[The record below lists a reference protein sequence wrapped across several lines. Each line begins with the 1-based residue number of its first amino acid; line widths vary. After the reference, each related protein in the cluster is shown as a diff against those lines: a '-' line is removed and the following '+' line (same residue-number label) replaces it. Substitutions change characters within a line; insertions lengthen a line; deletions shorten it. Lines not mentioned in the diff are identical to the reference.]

1 MIELSVE
8 NLHLTYGDNPVL
20 KGVSM
25 TLGRGEVVSLLGPSG
40 SGKTT
45 LLRAVAGLEKPT
57 SGRIA
62 IGNRTVYDGTPRSE
76 IPAEERNLGLVF
88 QSYALWPH
96 KTVFDNV
103 AYPLKLRK
111 VAAGEIK
118 ERVQRVLDQ
127 LGLGHLGNRHPHQ
140 LSGGQQQRVAIGRAL
155 VYNPPVILLD
165 EPLSN
170 LDAKLREEARVF
182 LRELIIKLGL
192 SALMVTHD
200 QNEAMAISDRILL
213 LNNGVIE
220 QQGTPQEMY
229 GSPATLFAAEFM
241 GSNNRLHGKVMA
253 LENGRARI
261 EGASWSL
268 WGRAGEGVSVGEP
281 ATAVIRVE
289 RLRLDGAAQD
299 NSLQLPLLTSM
310 YLGDRWEYLFRTE
323 GDDFPLRAYGTALR
337 DAEHCH
343 LTLPAEDVWIFRSGN
358 FAKPRKAS
366 ARMTR
371 YVLGMTKAFYPRL
384 RAGQASRVDRSRSA
398 ANRRW

>member
-25 TLGRGEVVSLLGPSG
+25 DLKRGEVVSLLGPSG

-45 LLRAVAGLEKPT
+45 LLRAVAGLEKP
-57 SGRIA
+57 SQGRIV
-62 IGNRTVYDGTPRSE
+62 IGNNPVYNGSARSE

-96 KTVFDNV
+96 KTVFENV

-111 VAAGEIK
+111 TASAEIAQ
-118 ERVQRVLDQ
+118 RVQAVLEQ
-127 LGLGHLGNRHPHQ
+127 LGLGHLAKRHPHQ

-213 LNNGVIE
+213 LNNGKIE

-229 GSPATLFAAEFM
+229 GSPTTLFTAEFM
-241 GSNNRLHGKVMA
+241 GSNNRLPGKVVA
-253 LENGRARI
+253 REGDRARI
-261 EGASWSL
+261 EGKDWAL
-268 WGRAGEGVSVGEP
+268 WGKAGAGVQVGQEG
-281 ATAVIRVE
+281 TAVIRVE
-289 RLRLDGAAQD
+289 RVRLGEDPQGNQ
-299 NSLQLPLLTSM
+299 LELPLLTSM
-310 YLGDRWEYLFRTE
+310 YLGDRWEYLFRTVAE
-323 GDDFPLRAYGTALR
+323 DFVVRAYGHEARDRALCR
-337 DAEHCH
+337 
-343 LTLPAEDVWIFRSGN
+343 LSLPADHLWIF
-358 FAKPRKAS
+358 PKA
-366 ARMTR
+366 
-371 YVLGMTKAFYPRL
+371 
-384 RAGQASRVDRSRSA
+384 
-398 ANRRW
+398 

>member
-25 TLGRGEVVSLLGPSG
+25 ELRREEVVSLLGPSG

-57 SGRIA
+57 SGTIA
-62 IGNRTVYDGTPRSE
+62 IGKTRVYDGNPRSE

-96 KTVFDNV
+96 KTVFENV
-103 AYPLKLRK
+103 AYPLRLRK
-111 VAAGEIK
+111 VAAAEIK
-118 ERVQRVLDQ
+118 QRVQSVLDQ

-182 LRELIIKLGL
+182 LRELIVKLGL

-229 GSPATLFAAEFM
+229 GSPRTLFAAEFM
-241 GSNNRLHGKVMA
+241 GSNNRLHGTVTD
-253 LENGRARI
+253 LDNGRARI
-261 EGASWSL
+261 EGASWAL
-268 WGRAGEGVSVGEP
+268 WGMAGEGVSVGAE

-289 RLRLDGAAQD
+289 RLRIASSPEENMLELA
-299 NSLQLPLLTSM
+299 LLTSM

-323 GDDFPLRAYGTALR
+323 GDDFAIRAYGSALR
-337 DAEHCH
+337 DAERCH
-343 LTLPAEDVWIFRSGN
+343 LTLPVNDLWIFPKG
-358 FAKPRKAS
+358 
-366 ARMTR
+366 
-371 YVLGMTKAFYPRL
+371 
-384 RAGQASRVDRSRSA
+384 
-398 ANRRW
+398 

>member
-25 TLGRGEVVSLLGPSG
+25 QLKKGEVVSLLGPSG

-45 LLRAVAGLEKPT
+45 LLRAVAGLEKP
-57 SGRIA
+57 SQGKII
-62 IGNRTVYDGTPRSE
+62 IGDRSVYAGSPRSE
-76 IPAEERNLGLVF
+76 VPAEERNLGLVF

-96 KTVFDNV
+96 KTVFENV

-111 VAAGEIK
+111 VASAEINQ
-118 ERVQRVLDQ
+118 RVQSVLDQ
-127 LGLGHLGNRHPHQ
+127 LGLGHLGQRHPHQ

-182 LRELIIKLGL
+182 LRELIVKLGL

-220 QQGTPQEMY
+220 QQGTPEEMY
-229 GSPATLFAAEFM
+229 GSPRTLFTAEFM
-241 GSNNRLHGKVMA
+241 GSNNRLHGKITEVS
-253 LENGRARI
+253 EGKARI
-261 EGASWSL
+261 QGVDWAL
-268 WGRAGEGVSVGEP
+268 WGRAAEGVTVGQD

-289 RLRLDGAAQD
+289 RVRLTDGPEENALA
-299 NSLQLPLLTSM
+299 LPLLTSM
-310 YLGDRWEYLFRTE
+310 YLGDRWEYLFRTA
-323 GDDFPLRAYGTALR
+323 GDDFVIRAYGTELR
-337 DAEHCH
+337 DPAHCH
-343 LTLPAEDVWIFRSGN
+343 LSLPAAHVWIFPKG
-358 FAKPRKAS
+358 
-366 ARMTR
+366 
-371 YVLGMTKAFYPRL
+371 
-384 RAGQASRVDRSRSA
+384 
-398 ANRRW
+398 

>member
-1 MIELSVE
+1 MIELSVD

-25 TLGRGEVVSLLGPSG
+25 QLKRGEVVSLLGPSG

-57 SGRIA
+57 QGKIV
-62 IGNRTVYDGTPRSE
+62 IGNNTVYDGTARSE

-111 VAAGEIK
+111 TPAGEITQ
-118 ERVQRVLDQ
+118 RVQAVLEQ
-127 LGLGHLGNRHPHQ
+127 LGLGQLGKRHPHQ

-213 LNNGVIE
+213 LNNGKIE

-229 GSPATLFAAEFM
+229 ASPATLFTAEFM
-241 GSNNRLHGKVMA
+241 GSNNRLVGKVT
-253 LENGRARI
+253 EIREGNARI
-261 EGASWSL
+261 EGKDWAL
-268 WGRAGEGVSVGEP
+268 WGKAGAGLTTGQE

-289 RLRLDGAAQD
+289 RVRLGEDPQGNQIA
-299 NSLQLPLLTSM
+299 LPLLTSM
-310 YLGDRWEYLFRTE
+310 YLGDRWEYLFRTVAE
-323 GDDFPLRAYGTALR
+323 DFVVRAYGTEGRGQEMCTLS
-337 DAEHCH
+337 
-343 LTLPAEDVWIFRSGN
+343 LPAEHLWIFP
-358 FAKPRKAS
+358 K
-366 ARMTR
+366 
-371 YVLGMTKAFYPRL
+371 V
-384 RAGQASRVDRSRSA
+384 
-398 ANRRW
+398 

>member
-1 MIELSVE
+1 MIELAVDD
-8 NLHLTYGDNPVL
+8 LHLTYGDNPVL

-25 TLGRGEVVSLLGPSG
+25 NLKRGEVVSLLGPSG

-57 SGRIA
+57 QGSIV
-62 IGNRTVYDGTPRSE
+62 IGNNKVYDGTPRSE
-76 IPAEERNLGLVF
+76 VPAEERNLGLVF

-96 KTVFDNV
+96 KTVFENV

-111 VAAGEIK
+111 VPAKEIQQ
-118 ERVQRVLDQ
+118 RVQDVLDQ
-127 LGLGHLGNRHPHQ
+127 LGLGHLGKRHPHQ

-200 QNEAMAISDRILL
+200 QNEAMSISDRILL
-213 LNNGVIE
+213 LNNGKIE

-229 GSPATLFAAEFM
+229 GSPKTLFTAEFM
-241 GSNNRLHGKVMA
+241 GSNNRLHGNVT
-253 LENGRARI
+253 EVQNGND
-261 EGASWSL
+261 
-268 WGRAGEGVSVGEP
+268 

-289 RLRLDGAAQD
+289 RVAVVEGPGENQLE
-299 NSLQLPLLTSM
+299 LPLLTSM
-310 YLGDRWEYLFRTE
+310 YLGDRWEYLFRTV
-323 GDDFPLRAYGTALR
+323 GDDFVIRAYGHEVR
-337 DAEHCH
+337 DPQHCH
-343 LTLPAEDVWIFRSGN
+343 LSLPEKHVWVFPKG
-358 FAKPRKAS
+358 
-366 ARMTR
+366 
-371 YVLGMTKAFYPRL
+371 
-384 RAGQASRVDRSRSA
+384 
-398 ANRRW
+398 

>member
-25 TLGRGEVVSLLGPSG
+25 DLKRGEVVSLLGPSG

-45 LLRAVAGLEKPT
+45 LLRAVAGLEKP
-57 SGRIA
+57 SQGRIV
-62 IGNRTVYDGTPRSE
+62 IGNSAVYNGSARSE

-96 KTVFDNV
+96 KTVFENV

-111 VAAGEIK
+111 IASAEITQ
-118 ERVQRVLDQ
+118 RVQAVLDQ
-127 LGLGHLGNRHPHQ
+127 LGLGHLAKRHPHQ

-213 LNNGVIE
+213 LNNGKIE

-229 GSPATLFAAEFM
+229 GSPTTLFTAEFM
-241 GSNNRLHGKVMA
+241 GSNNRLPGKVVA
-253 LENGRARI
+253 LEGDRARI
-261 EGASWSL
+261 EGKDWAL
-268 WGRAGEGVSVGEP
+268 WGKAGEGVQVGQEGS
-281 ATAVIRVE
+281 AVIRVE
-289 RLRLDGAAQD
+289 RVRLGEDPQGNQ
-299 NSLQLPLLTSM
+299 LELPLLTSM
-310 YLGDRWEYLFRTE
+310 YLGDRWEYLFRTVAE
-323 GDDFPLRAYGTALR
+323 DFVVRAYGHEARDRALCR
-337 DAEHCH
+337 
-343 LTLPAEDVWIFRSGN
+343 LSLPAEHLWIF
-358 FAKPRKAS
+358 PKA
-366 ARMTR
+366 
-371 YVLGMTKAFYPRL
+371 
-384 RAGQASRVDRSRSA
+384 
-398 ANRRW
+398 

>member
-20 KGVSM
+20 KGVAM
-25 TLGRGEVVSLLGPSG
+25 NLKRGEVVSLLGPSG

-57 SGRIA
+57 QGSIT
-62 IGNRTVYDGTPRSE
+62 IGSNKVYDGTPRSE
-76 IPAEERNLGLVF
+76 VPAEERNLGLVF

-96 KTVFDNV
+96 KTVFENV

-111 VAAGEIK
+111 VPAKEINQ
-118 ERVQRVLDQ
+118 RVQDVLDQ
-127 LGLGHLGNRHPHQ
+127 LGLGHLGKRHPHQ

-213 LNNGVIE
+213 LNNGKIE

-229 GSPATLFAAEFM
+229 GSPKTLFTAEFM
-241 GSNNRLHGKVMA
+241 GSNNRLNGKVTEMRD
-253 LENGRARI
+253 GKARI
-261 EGASWSL
+261 EGRGWVL
-268 WGRAGEGVSVGEP
+268 WGLAGEGVQIGQEG
-281 ATAVIRVE
+281 TAVIRVE
-289 RLRLDGAAQD
+289 RVAIVDGPGD
-299 NSLQLPLLTSM
+299 NQLELPLLTSM
-310 YLGDRWEYLFRTE
+310 YLGDRWEYLFRTV
-323 GDDFPLRAYGTALR
+323 GDDFVIRAYGNEVL
-337 DAEHCH
+337 DPKNCH
-343 LTLPAEDVWIFRSGN
+343 LALPEKHVWIF
-358 FAKPRKAS
+358 PKA
-366 ARMTR
+366 
-371 YVLGMTKAFYPRL
+371 
-384 RAGQASRVDRSRSA
+384 
-398 ANRRW
+398 

>member
-1 MIELSVE
+1 MIELAVDD
-8 NLHLTYGDNPVL
+8 LHLTYGDNPVL

-25 TLGRGEVVSLLGPSG
+25 NLKRGEVVSLLGPSG

-57 SGRIA
+57 QGSIV
-62 IGNRTVYDGTPRSE
+62 IGNNKVYDGTPRSE
-76 IPAEERNLGLVF
+76 VPAEERNLGLVF

-96 KTVFDNV
+96 KTVFENV

-111 VAAGEIK
+111 VPAKEIQQ
-118 ERVQRVLDQ
+118 RVQDVLDQ
-127 LGLGHLGNRHPHQ
+127 LGLGHLGKRHPHQ

-200 QNEAMAISDRILL
+200 QNEAMSISDRILL
-213 LNNGVIE
+213 LNNGKIE

-229 GSPATLFAAEFM
+229 GSPKTLFTAEFM

-343 LTLPAEDVWIFRSGN
+343 LTLPAEDVWIFPQR
-358 FAKPRKAS
+358 
-366 ARMTR
+366 
-371 YVLGMTKAFYPRL
+371 
-384 RAGQASRVDRSRSA
+384 
-398 ANRRW
+398 

>member
-25 TLGRGEVVSLLGPSG
+25 QLKRGEVVSLLGPSG

-57 SGRIA
+57 QGCIT
-62 IGNRTVYDGTPRSE
+62 IGQNRVYDGSSRSE

-111 VAAGEIK
+111 ISAAEINQ
-118 ERVQRVLDQ
+118 RVQAVLDQ
-127 LGLGHLGNRHPHQ
+127 LGLGHLGKRHPHQ

-213 LNNGVIE
+213 LNNGKIE

-229 GSPATLFAAEFM
+229 ASPSTLFTAEFM
-241 GSNNRLHGKVMA
+241 GSNNRLYGRVTA
-253 LENGRARI
+253 LRDGRARI
-261 EGASWSL
+261 EGKDWSL
-268 WGRAGEGVSVGEP
+268 WGMAGTGVDIDQE

-289 RLRLDGAAQD
+289 RVCLSAAPGANQ
-299 NSLQLPLLTSM
+299 LELPLLTSM
-310 YLGDRWEYLFRTE
+310 YLGDRWEYLFRTVAE
-323 GDDFPLRAYGTALR
+323 NFAVRAYGGEAREPAPCRLSLPE
-337 DAEHCH
+337 EH
-343 LTLPAEDVWIFRSGN
+343 LWIF
-358 FAKPRKAS
+358 P
-366 ARMTR
+366 
-371 YVLGMTKAFYPRL
+371 
-384 RAGQASRVDRSRSA
+384 QA
-398 ANRRW
+398 

>member
-25 TLGRGEVVSLLGPSG
+25 TLRQGEVVSLLGPSG

-57 SGRIA
+57 SGRIT
-62 IGNRTVYDGTPRSE
+62 IGKTAVYDGNPRSE

-96 KTVFDNV
+96 KTVFENV
-103 AYPLKLRK
+103 AYPLKLRR
-111 VAAGEIK
+111 VASGEIAQ
-118 ERVQRVLDQ
+118 RVQAVLDQ
-127 LGLGHLGNRHPHQ
+127 LGLGHLGSRHPHQ

-229 GSPATLFAAEFM
+229 GNPTTLFAAEFM
-241 GSNNRLHGKVMA
+241 GSNNRLRGKITA

-261 EGASWSL
+261 EGASWAL
-268 WGRAGEGVSVGEP
+268 WGMAGEGLSVGQQ

-289 RLRLDGAAQD
+289 RLRLGSSPED
-299 NSLQLPLLTSM
+299 NMLELPLLTSM
-310 YLGDRWEYLFRTE
+310 YLGDRWEYLFRTR
-323 GDDFPLRAYGTALR
+323 GDDFAIRAYGSALR

-343 LTLPAEDVWIFRSGN
+343 ITLPADDLWIF
-358 FAKPRKAS
+358 P
-366 ARMTR
+366 T
-371 YVLGMTKAFYPRL
+371 P
-384 RAGQASRVDRSRSA
+384 
-398 ANRRW
+398 

>member
-45 LLRAVAGLEKPT
+45 LLRAVAGLEKST

-241 GSNNRLHGKVMA
+241 GSNNRLHGKVTA
-253 LENGRARI
+253 LENGRARV
-261 EGASWSL
+261 EGASWTL
-268 WGRAGEGVSVGEP
+268 WGRAGEGVSVGQP

-343 LTLPAEDVWIFRSGN
+343 LTLPAEDVWIFPQR
-358 FAKPRKAS
+358 
-366 ARMTR
+366 
-371 YVLGMTKAFYPRL
+371 
-384 RAGQASRVDRSRSA
+384 
-398 ANRRW
+398 

>member
-1 MIELSVE
+1 MIELTVE

-25 TLGRGEVVSLLGPSG
+25 NLQRGEVVSLLGPSG

-57 SGRIA
+57 QGNIT
-62 IGNRTVYDGTPRSE
+62 IGKKQVYAGTPRSE

-96 KTVFDNV
+96 KTVFENV

-111 VAAGEIK
+111 VASAEINQ
-118 ERVQRVLDQ
+118 RVQDVLTQ
-127 LGLGHLGNRHPHQ
+127 LGLGHLGKRHPHQ

-213 LNNGVIE
+213 LNNGKIE

-229 GSPATLFAAEFM
+229 GSPRTLFTAEFM
-241 GSNNRLHGKVMA
+241 GSNNRLHGKITE
-253 LENGRARI
+253 LRDGKARI
-261 EGASWSL
+261 EGKGWAL
-268 WGRAGEGVSVGEP
+268 WGIAGEGVQNGQE

-289 RLRLDGAAQD
+289 RVRLEEGPGENQ
-299 NSLQLPLLTSM
+299 LELPLLTSM
-310 YLGDRWEYLFRTE
+310 YLGDRWEYLFRTA
-323 GDDFPLRAYGTALR
+323 GDDFVIRAYGNEVRDPQHCRLALP
-337 DAEHCH
+337 ENH
-343 LTLPAEDVWIFRSGN
+343 LWIFPKS
-358 FAKPRKAS
+358 
-366 ARMTR
+366 
-371 YVLGMTKAFYPRL
+371 
-384 RAGQASRVDRSRSA
+384 
-398 ANRRW
+398 

>member
-1 MIELSVE
+1 MIELSVD

-25 TLGRGEVVSLLGPSG
+25 ELKRGEVVSLLGPSG

-57 SGRIA
+57 AGRIT
-62 IGNRTVYDGTPRSE
+62 IGNNVVYDGSPRSE

-111 VAAGEIK
+111 VASGEIK
-118 ERVQRVLDQ
+118 QRVQSVLEQ

-229 GSPATLFAAEFM
+229 GNPATLFEFM
-241 GSNNRLHGKVMA
+241 GSNNRLHGKVTA
-253 LENGRARI
+253 LEDGRARV
-261 EGASWSL
+261 EGASWAL
-268 WGRAGEGVSVGEP
+268 WGRAGEGVSVGQP

-289 RLRLDGAAQD
+289 RLRLDCSPQD
-299 NSLQLPLLTSM
+299 NRLELPLLTSM

-323 GDDFPLRAYGTALR
+323 GDDFAIRAYGTALR

-343 LTLPAEDVWIFRSGN
+343 LTLPADDVWVFPQR
-358 FAKPRKAS
+358 
-366 ARMTR
+366 
-371 YVLGMTKAFYPRL
+371 
-384 RAGQASRVDRSRSA
+384 
-398 ANRRW
+398 

>member
-25 TLGRGEVVSLLGPSG
+25 DLKRGEVVSLLGPSG

-57 SGRIA
+57 QGRII
-62 IGNRTVYDGTPRSE
+62 IGSNTVYNGSARSE

-96 KTVFDNV
+96 KTVFENV

-111 VAAGEIK
+111 VASAEINQ
-118 ERVQRVLDQ
+118 RVQGVLDQ
-127 LGLGHLGNRHPHQ
+127 LGLGHLGQRHPHQ

-213 LNNGVIE
+213 LNNGKIE

-229 GSPATLFAAEFM
+229 GAPSTLFTAEFM
-241 GSNNRLHGKVMA
+241 GSNNRLNGKVT
-253 LENGRARI
+253 EVVDGKARI
-261 EGASWSL
+261 EGKDWAL
-268 WGRAGEGVSVGEP
+268 WGMAGAGVKTGED

-289 RLRLDGAAQD
+289 RVRLGDDPQGNQ
-299 NSLQLPLLTSM
+299 LELPLLTSM
-310 YLGDRWEYLFRTE
+310 YLGDRWEYLFRTVAE
-323 GDDFPLRAYGTALR
+323 DFVVRAYGTEVRGQTLCR
-337 DAEHCH
+337 LSLPPEH
-343 LTLPAEDVWIFRSGN
+343 LWIF
-358 FAKPRKAS
+358 PKA
-366 ARMTR
+366 
-371 YVLGMTKAFYPRL
+371 
-384 RAGQASRVDRSRSA
+384 
-398 ANRRW
+398 